1 MEYLTNQISIVY
13 YLSLAIPSPSIRN
26 TTTGNNNT
34 IWSDQLPDYKS
45 YLFVV
50 TSDLNLGRLPV

>member
-1 MEYLTNQISIVY
+1 MQYLTNKIGIVH

-26 TTTGNNNT
+26 ATTGNNNT
-34 IWSDQLPDYKS
+34 IWSDQLPDDKS

-50 TSDLNLGRLPV
+50 T